1 MPSTLSIDSGP
12 SNYAQ
17 TVSVGGDVL
26 PADEP
31 APFCGRDTGLSPQEY
46 LMAALGVCVP
56 ASRLKYT
63 PRGNSRIFRAIH
75 IDVATRR
82 IDSHY
87 DTENPLLWKEREC
100 RNGFVRGLSRLASNT
115 MLCVVLGG
123 ILAVARPTPA
133 QSKLEQPEQVPS
145 APEKTKDANL
155 GTRKKT
161 VAKPIS
167 TSDHIDSTKDKAE
180 ATDKDG
186 ANLWGPVPTEKTSLV
201 NLVPVLL
208 PYFNN
213 GPAFGV
219 SGTNASDFWHRT
231 QLSGD
236 WGGARTD
243 LTRHGLFLD
252 LYSTSAYQD
261 VASGGL
267 KTGSAFIQNTQ
278 LSINVDTG
286 RAGLWSGG
294 LFHIT
299 LESRYGS
306 SSPQETF
313 TVGSTVPQYTGL
325 AFPGPFFGH
334 DVLPTEYFLLQSVA
348 PKFSVMLGKINVLTV
363 CDHTSFSNSY
373 KYDFANFN
381 FNKNPMALNFYN
393 TTSWAA
399 LGVWT
404 PSKKLLIAAGVL
416 DPNSQANNFAKRA
429 FDRVNV
435 YGTAIFSYKIGDLPG
450 QSWAQY
456 NWTNKPKINLGA
468 PFGLLPS
475 GANSEAVGVLLGVPS
490 TQALPINYRSTSW
503 LTIGNFS
510 QYLFVKDHS
519 GVIAEKLGS
528 GQPLRGIGVFGRI
541 GYSPEESNT
550 VTRNASVALIANG
563 LSDSRPNDSFGL
575 GIYHNG
581 ISRPLKDDIT
591 RLTGGTATPKNENGT
606 EVFYDFA
613 ITPAIRVIPS
623 YQHIWNPLTAVAVK
637 NERGADVFLVRLS
650 FIW

>member
-1 MPSTLSIDSGP
+1 MRIHGEAIRAASIWGS
-12 SNYAQ
+12 
-17 TVSVGGDVL
+17 L
-26 PADEP
+26 
-31 APFCGRDTGLSPQEY
+31 Y
-46 LMAALGVCVP
+46 LFRRVAWTIALCLALG
-56 ASRLKYT
+56 SIIT
-63 PRGNSRIFRAIH
+63 
-75 IDVATRR
+75 D
-82 IDSHY
+82 
-87 DTENPLLWKEREC
+87 PLTC
-100 RNGFVRGLSRLASNT
+100 H
-115 MLCVVLGG
+115 
-123 ILAVARPTPA
+123 A
-133 QSKLEQPEQVPS
+133 QSPAEQLPS
-145 APEKTKDANL
+145 ASEKMTDANL
-155 GTRKKT
+155 GTRKKR

-186 ANLWGPVPTEKTSLV
+186 ANLWGPVPTEKASLV

-243 LTRHGLFLD
+243 LARHGLFFD
-252 LYSTSAYQD
+252 LYSTSADQD
-261 VASGGL
+261 VVSGGL

-325 AFPGPFFGH
+325 AFPGPFFVH

-363 CDHTSFSNSY
+363 CDHTLFSNSY

-404 PSKKLLIAAGVL
+404 PSKKLLVAAGVL
-416 DPNSQANNFAKRA
+416 DPNSQANNFAKKA
-429 FDRVNV
+429 FDRVNI
-435 YGTAIFSYKIGDLPG
+435 YGTAILSYEIGGLPG
-450 QSWAQY
+450 QAWAQY
-456 NWTNKPKINLGA
+456 NWTNKPKIDLGT
-468 PFGLLPS
+468 PFGQLPS
-475 GANSEAVGVLLGVPS
+475 GANSQAAGALLGIPS
-490 TQALPINYRSTSW
+490 SQALPINYKSTSW

-519 GVIAEKLGS
+519 GTIAEKLGS

-541 GYSPEESNT
+541 GYAPEETNA
-550 VTRNASVALIANG
+550 VTRDASLALFVNG
-563 LSDSRPNDSFGL
+563 LFDPRPNDSFGL

-581 ISRPLKDDIT
+581 ISELLKDDIAG
-591 RLTGGTATPKNENGT
+591 LTGGTTIPKNENGL

-623 YQHIWNPLTAVAVK
+623 YQHIWNPLTAAAVK
-637 NERGADVFLVRLS
+637 NERGADVVLVRLS
-650 FIW
+650 LTW

>member
-1 MPSTLSIDSGP
+1 
-12 SNYAQ
+12 
-17 TVSVGGDVL
+17 
-26 PADEP
+26 
-31 APFCGRDTGLSPQEY
+31 
-46 LMAALGVCVP
+46 
-56 ASRLKYT
+56 
-63 PRGNSRIFRAIH
+63 
-75 IDVATRR
+75 
-82 IDSHY
+82 
-87 DTENPLLWKEREC
+87 
-100 RNGFVRGLSRLASNT
+100 
-115 MLCVVLGG
+115 MLCGVLGG
-123 ILAVARPTPA
+123 ILAGATPTLA
-133 QSKLEQPEQVPS
+133 QSPPEQLPS
-145 APEKTKDANL
+145 ASEKMTDANL
-155 GTRKKT
+155 GARKKT
-161 VAKPIS
+161 IAKPIS

-186 ANLWGPVPTEKTSLV
+186 ANLWGPVPTEKASLV

-243 LTRHGLFLD
+243 LARHGLFFD

-325 AFPGPFFGH
+325 AFPGPFFVH

-363 CDHTSFSNSY
+363 CDHTLFSNSY

-404 PSKKLLIAAGVL
+404 PSKKLLVAAGVL
-416 DPNSQANNFAKRA
+416 DPNSQANNFAKKA
-429 FDRVNV
+429 FDRVNI
-435 YGTAIFSYKIGDLPG
+435 YGTAILSYEIGGLPG
-450 QSWAQY
+450 QSWAQF
-456 NWTNKPKINLGA
+456 NWTNKPKIDLGA
-468 PFGLLPS
+468 PFGQLPS

-490 TQALPINYRSTSW
+490 TQALPINYKSTSW

-528 GQPLRGIGVFGRI
+528 GQPLKGIGVFGRI
-541 GYSPEESNT
+541 GYSPEETNT
-550 VTRNASVALIANG
+550 VTRNGSVALIANG
-563 LSDSRPNDSFGL
+563 LFDHRPNDSFGL

-591 RLTGGTATPKNENGT
+591 RLTGGTATPKNENGI

-623 YQHIWNPLTAVAVK
+623 YQHIWNPLTAAAVK
-637 NERGADVFLVRLS
+637 NERGADIFLVRFSLR
-650 FIW
+650 W